1 MTRSMTGFGA
11 AEVTRNG
18 ILVKVELRSVNH
30 RFFDP
35 SIRISRDWS
44 GLESTVKDLL
54 KEGVARGRVTASVDV
69 AAESGGERLVIDETL
84 ADEYRTVLRG
94 LAERHGLDPTLRAFE
109 LLQVPDLVRR
119 ETRVLEEA
127 DVTAALGDAV
137 REALAQLESMR
148 AREGQAL
155 AKDLSARLER
165 IEATLDRVEAEARG
179 AAEAQRDRLRERV
192 QALVPDGVTP
202 DPERLATEIALLA
215 EKADVTEELVRFRAH
230 DRAFASFL
238 ESGDPVGKRLD
249 FLLQEMNREA
259 NTIGSK
265 SSSAAIA
272 HLVVELKEEIERLRE
287 QVQNIE

>member
-127 DVTAALGDAV
+127 DVTAALGEAV
-137 REALAQLESMR
+137 RAALAQLEAMR